1 MVGYEGFQPLN
12 IGLKDSSLIYQVF
25 INQLRKVFV
34 RSYCA
39 LQRQYTLG
47 NKGSRVETAINRG
60 RWRRV
65 VILINNSQVFGG

>member
-12 IGLKDSSLIYQVF
+12 IGLKDSRLIYQVF
-25 INQLRKVFV
+25 INQLRTVFV

-47 NKGSRVETAINRG
+47 N
-60 RWRRV
+60 
-65 VILINNSQVFGG
+65 